1 MVENFSRLLLDLSSI
16 LFFQLNWASYHA
28 NYSAGFNAFNKGVCV
43 VHGLDEAREVS
54 FHFLFFFDRVFRR
67 NIVFRL
73 E

>member
-1 MVENFSRLLLDLSSI
+1 MFHD
-16 LFFQLNWASYHA
+16 